1 MALNPEL
8 KKMVSAAKNKYSG
21 GSGKTVKP
29 KDGRNTYRI
38 LAPTS
43 AQAPW
48 VPASGQYWADLGVH
62 WIKADK
68 NGKPLVVV
76 GDCDTVYQQPSP
88 LNTAIEMAIASAM
101 DEDSKELYNEWKA
114 KKSVLLCAVDFSG
127 NLDEVVPLEL
137 TGTTF
142 GKVADLIN
150 VYDDAGKDIT
160 DPLTGVNIIITKTG
174 KGLNTKYD
182 VMVDPAPSK
191 PLSADILTRTPDLHA
206 FIAQNFFRGEEQKA
220 LNCIAQIAGIAV
232 PALTGPSGP
241 AGVRTPTAALASS
254 AASVAGATVDNS
266 AAIAAEA
273 ARKAA
278 AEQAAAAQ
286 AAAAAAQ
293 AAPVEDPLAAKRAEI
308 LRRQQEAEAELAALS
323 AEPAPAAAAATPA
336 AGISSL
342 PVSEQD
348 AILAELDN
356 LV

>member
-1 MALNPEL
+1 MALSPEL
-8 KKMVSAAKNKYSG
+8 KKMVSGAKNKYSG
-21 GSGKTVKP
+21 GNGKTTKP

-68 NGKPLVVV
+68 AGKPLAVV
-76 GDCDTVYQQPSP
+76 GDCDTVYQQPSV
-88 LNTAIEMAIASAM
+88 LNTAIEMAINSAM
-101 DEDSKELYNEWKA
+101 DEESKELYNEWKA
-114 KKSVLLCAVDFSG
+114 KKSVLVNAIDRSQG
-127 NLDEVVPLEL
+127 DEPIVLEL

-142 GKVADLIN
+142 GKVMDLIN

-160 DPLTGVNIIITKTG
+160 DPVSGVDIIITKTG
-174 KGLNTKYD
+174 KQLNTKYD
-182 VMVDPAPSK
+182 VMVDPAPPK
-191 PLSADILTRTPDLHA
+191 PISPDVLSRTVDLHA

-220 LNCIAQIAGIAV
+220 LNCIAQIAGVAV
-232 PALTGPSGP
+232 PALSGP
-241 AGVRTPTAALASS
+241 ATAAGARTPTAALSS
-254 AASVAGATVDNS
+254 PAAAVAGATVASTAAAPVQS
-266 AAIAAEA
+266 APAAAPVAETAAPAEDPAIAA
-273 ARKAA
+273 R
-278 AEQAAAAQ
+278 
-286 AAAAAAQ
+286 
-293 AAPVEDPLAAKRAEI
+293 RAEI

-323 AEPAPAAAAATPA
+323 QPAASAEAAAAAPA